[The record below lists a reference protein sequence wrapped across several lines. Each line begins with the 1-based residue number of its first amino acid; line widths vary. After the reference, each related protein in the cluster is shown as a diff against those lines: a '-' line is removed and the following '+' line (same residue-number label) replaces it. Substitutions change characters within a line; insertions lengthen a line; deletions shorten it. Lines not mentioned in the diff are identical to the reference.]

1 VKLVGSMSPEELAGW
16 ICDQLH
22 EAGIEVTLTGGA
34 CVSIW
39 TNGAY
44 VSRDLD
50 FVEHG
55 IHPRKSIRKVMR
67 ALGFEEEHR
76 YFVHPGTDFVVE
88 FPSGPLAVG
97 DSPVRSVAERTTS
110 QGTLRLLTP
119 TDCVKDR
126 LAAFFHWRDREALQQ
141 AMLVAKSQ
149 PVDLKDIR
157 SWARSEKKGIEYE
170 IFVKAL
176 GGA

>member
-1 VKLVGSMSPEELAGW
+1 MKSVGRMSPEELAGW
-16 ICDQLH
+16 ICGQLH
-22 EAGIEVTLTGGA
+22 DAGIEVTLTGGA

-44 VSRDLD
+44 ISRDLD
-50 FVEHG
+50 FVERG
-55 IHPRKSIRKVMR
+55 THPRRAIRKVMH

-76 YFVHPGTDFVVE
+76 YFVHPDTDFVVE

-110 QGTLRLLTP
+110 RGTLRLLTP

-141 AMLVAKSQ
+141 ALLVARSQ
-149 PVDLKDIR
+149 PVDLQDLR
-157 SWARSEKKGIEYE
+157 SWARGEKKGTEYE
-170 IFVKAL
+170 IFEDAL
-176 GGA
+176 GAE